1 MQTQADNS
9 DPRFAL
15 FDFIH
20 GCIRCP
26 LGGGVISH
34 DFIENTCSVTFGL
47 YSTTQC

>member
-15 FDFIH
+15 FDFIY
-20 GCIRCP
+20 GCIRFP
-26 LGGGVISH
+26 LVGGVISH
-34 DFIENTCSVTFGL
+34 DFMENTCSVTFDL